1 MENILKDAST
11 EVPNLVILLVIVVYF
26 LKHLTN
32 RDKRSAQMTE
42 ECHKVQRE
50 GHEIMRDCCE
60 KLGEVTVCIQKM
72 NGKH

>member
-1 MENILKDAST
+1 MEDILKDAAK
-11 EVPNLVILLVIVVYF
+11 EVPNLVILMVIVVYF

-32 RDKRSAQMTE
+32 RDKRSSMMTE

-50 GHEIMRDCCE
+50 THVVIKENSKM
-60 KLGEVTVCIQKM
+60 LGEVSIGLQKL